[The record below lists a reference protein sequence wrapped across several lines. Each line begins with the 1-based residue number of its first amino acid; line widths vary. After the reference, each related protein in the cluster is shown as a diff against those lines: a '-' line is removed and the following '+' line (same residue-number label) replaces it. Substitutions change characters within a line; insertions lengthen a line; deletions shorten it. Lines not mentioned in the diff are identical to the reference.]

1 MLLSAQKR
9 LHSFKH
15 FFLNLYSLQNR
26 FKYYYNK
33 ELTEQESQ
41 LYVGIYLFNIIIEK
55 LDKST
60 KP

>member
-15 FFLNLYSLQNR
+15 FFKNVYSLQNH